1 MRLVLGQTALSI
13 PANFAIGNPD
23 LLKGDREIGQPSA
36 EGRRGKGESLTE
48 GERGG

>member
-23 LLKGDREIGQPSA
+23 LLKGDGGARTPELSPSLRPMA
-36 EGRRGKGESLTE
+36 KM
-48 GERGG
+48 